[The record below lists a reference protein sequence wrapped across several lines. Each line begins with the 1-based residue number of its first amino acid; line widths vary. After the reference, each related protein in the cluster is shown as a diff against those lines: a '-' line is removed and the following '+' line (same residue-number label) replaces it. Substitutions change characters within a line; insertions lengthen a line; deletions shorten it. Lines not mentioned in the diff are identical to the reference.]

1 MDLKRTFLL
10 AFVFIEVVRFVELQ
24 TISSSEQLL
33 CPEKLANS
41 SKAPCRI
48 SWPLIGLA
56 GDWLEDTDDESEYE
70 LPLRLELGIRV
81 FHMLKMIFLRFWT
94 AGCHIFQGMLT
105 VEVGKITA
113 KIATITY
120 YFQFSMQGYSK
131 VFRFQGIPDLKS
143 LQTWPQA
150 RKSNFRNS
158 YTLILSH

>member
-41 SKAPCRI
+41 SKAPWRI

-81 FHMLKMIFLRFWT
+81 FHMLKKIFFCVFELPWRFS
-94 AGCHIFQGMLT
+94 GD

-113 KIATITY
+113 KLL
-120 YFQFSMQGYSK
+120 FSMQGDSK
-131 VFRFQGIPDLKS
+131 VFRFQESPIWKS

>member
-24 TISSSEQLL
+24 TIRSSEQLL

-41 SKAPCRI
+41 SKAPWRI

-81 FHMLKMIFLRFWT
+81 FHMLKKIFFFCVFELPWRFSLFR
-94 AGCHIFQGMLT
+94 GCWGRKNYCKTTIVHAWWFQS
-105 VEVGKITA
+105 
-113 KIATITY
+113 
-120 YFQFSMQGYSK
+120 FSIS
-131 VFRFQGIPDLKS
+131 RISDLK
-143 LQTWPQA
+143 
-150 RKSNFRNS
+150 KSANMTS
-158 YTLILSH
+158 SKKI

>member
-81 FHMLKMIFLRFWT
+81 FHMLKMYFLRFWT
-94 AGCHIFQGMLT
+94 FFRGRD
-105 VEVGKITA
+105 VEVGKISIQIVTRNTL
-113 KIATITY
+113 TITI
-120 YFQFSMQGYSK
+120 FHARRSQTFSISIWK
-131 VFRFQGIPDLKS
+131 VCKHDLKQENLIS
-143 LQTWPQA
+143 G
-150 RKSNFRNS
+150 
-158 YTLILSH
+158 TLTR

>member
-41 SKAPCRI
+41 SKAPWRI

-81 FHMLKMIFLRFWT
+81 FHMLKKIFLRFWT
-94 AGCHIFQGMLT
+94 AMTLFRGCWGRKNYCKTTIFH
-105 VEVGKITA
+105 A
-113 KIATITY
+113 RW
-120 YFQFSMQGYSK
+120 FQSFSIS
-131 VFRFQGIPDLKS
+131 RISDLK
-143 LQTWPQA
+143 
-150 RKSNFRNS
+150 KSANMTS
-158 YTLILSH
+158 SKKI

>member
-81 FHMLKMIFLRFWT
+81 FHMLKMNIFAFLNFRVSHLSGEHWGRKNYYKLRHVIHSPITIYHARW
-94 AGCHIFQGMLT
+94 FQS
-105 VEVGKITA
+105 
-113 KIATITY
+113 
-120 YFQFSMQGYSK
+120 FSISK
-131 VFRFQGIPDLKS
+131 IPDLKS
-143 LQTWPQA
+143 LQIWP
-150 RKSNFRNS
+150 
-158 YTLILSH
+158 